1 MEAATFFKTMD
12 TSSKLPIPIQGSSKG
27 DPNQPKVA
35 QTVKNFE
42 NLDESRNKE
51 TKKEKEPTIKDLMLS
66 FSANFSTLVS
76 TINQLDKKM
85 ENNLNQLDKKMEE
98 NFKEVREQI
107 NLEKIERLCEKV
119 ETLTK
124 ATTENT
130 EKINENSSILEV
142 VMRRIARRK
151 W

>member
-1 MEAATFFKTMD
+1 MMD
-12 TSSKLPIPIQGSSKG
+12 TSSKLPIPIQASSKG

-51 TKKEKEPTIKDLMLS
+51 TKNKEKEPTIKDLMVS
-66 FSANFSTLVS
+66 FSANFTTLVS

-107 NLEKIERLCEKV
+107 DPEKIERLCEKV

-124 ATTENT
+124 VTTDNT
-130 EKINENSSILEV
+130 EKINENSNTLEV
-142 VMRRIARRK
+142 VMTRIA
-151 W
+151 